1 MDAYFE
7 VPHFEEGGRVNP
19 VEPSDRL
26 PQAVYSQALDH
37 LVFACVDLVLTHAGQ
52 VLLAK
57 RNTQPR
63 PSWWFIG
70 GRMVAGEDPKAT
82 AQRKAAQEAH
92 LASWDPA
99 RLRCLGVY
107 STCFATRQQPPTH
120 HGAHSLNI
128 TYHLEL
134 TGQEKAQLRL
144 RSSEH
149 DTWTW
154 VTLSTVEHVLGMQDR
169 VDAALLRVLQDLE
182 RVYCSYGS

>member
-1 MDAYFE
+1 MDTYFE
-7 VPHFEEGGRVNP
+7 VPHFEEVGRVNP
-19 VEPSDRL
+19 VQPNDRL
-26 PQAVYSQALDH
+26 SQAVYSQALDH
-37 LVFACVDLVLTHAGQ
+37 VVVACVDLVLTHKGQ

-57 RNTQPR
+57 RNTLPR
-63 PSWWFIG
+63 LSWWFIG

-92 LASWDPA
+92 LAPLDPA
-99 RLRCLGVY
+99 RLCCLGVY
-107 STCFATRQQPPTH
+107 STCFATRQQPPIH

-134 TGQEKAQLRL
+134 TPPEKVRLRL
-144 RSSEH
+144 RLSEH

-154 VTLSTVEHVLGMQDR
+154 INLSAVECWLGTQDEL
-169 VDAALLRVLQDLE
+169 DAALLRVLQDLE